1 MKTRLITTAV
11 GIPFLIF
18 ILVVRG
24 LFAEIMLVLFTFAA
38 LNEYYKALSVKYD
51 VCTWGGYF
59 AALAMIPLNY
69 FMGVLDPL
77 LLVAA
82 AMGISMSGVILSRQ
96 PSFPNAAVSMYPLLT
111 CLMPMSMFMVML
123 NRDFGLVPGIALIV
137 MTFGI
142 SFGSDGFAYFV
153 GRAMGKRKLCPS
165 VSPKKTVEG
174 AFGGLF
180 GGVLIALLVR
190 LWFVYIFKMP
200 MPGVPA
206 AILLG
211 LLGSYAGQIG
221 DLCAS
226 LLKRYVGI
234 KDYGHI
240 FPGHGGVMDRF
251 DSVIFVLIVMYCYT
265 LVL

>member
-11 GIPFLIF
+11 GIPFLIL

-24 LFAEIMLVLFTFAA
+24 LFAEIMLTIFTLIA
-38 LNEYYKALSVKYD
+38 LYEYYRALRVKYD
-51 VCTWGGYF
+51 VCVWGGY
-59 AALAMIPLNY
+59 AAAIAMIPLNH
-69 FMGVLDPL
+69 FMGVIDPL

-82 AMGISMSGVILSRQ
+82 AMGISMSGIILSKQ
-96 PSFPNAAVSMYPLLT
+96 PSFPNAAVSMYPLLV

-123 NRDFGLVPGIALIV
+123 NRDFGLVPGIALIT

-142 SFGSDGFAYFV
+142 SIGSDGFAYLI
-153 GRAMGKRKLCPS
+153 GRKWGKRKLCPS
-165 VSPKKTVEG
+165 ISPKKTVEG
-174 AFGGLF
+174 AAGGVF

-190 LWFVYIFKMP
+190 LWFVHMFKMP

-211 LLGSYAGQIG
+211 ALGSYAGQIG
-221 DLCAS
+221 DLTAS
-226 LLKRYVGI
+226 LLKRYTGI
-234 KDYGHI
+234 KDYGNLL
-240 FPGHGGVMDRF
+240 PGHGGVMDRF